1 MARLQDM
8 NNAIPEI
15 IKFTRKKDY
24 KFIQPL
30 GSGALGYTILVEDE
44 TINEQ
49 FVCKKYSPIEGVQP
63 EKYYKNFVDEIK
75 LMHKLFH
82 NNIVRI
88 YNYYLFEEYH
98 TGYILMEYIDG
109 LNIEEYLKLYPENIN
124 NIFEQIINGFAYLES
139 QNILHRDIRSGNILV
154 DKNGFVKI
162 IDFGFGKKALNTVDF
177 NKSISLAWWC
187 ELPLDFQYEVY
198 DFKTELYFI
207 GKLFEKII
215 TENEIENFEYN
226 DILSKMCN
234 INPYIRPQS
243 FEYIE
248 RILQDNTVNED
259 LFSYDELKIY
269 RAFSDNLANIIGSI
283 YSSAKYW
290 NDIEIVQKNLSDLY
304 KKIMLEVT
312 VPKNT
317 FIIQCFLNGSYKY
330 SNRKTFETSK
340 LKNFLNLL
348 KSCSK
353 DKKNIILSNIHSRLD
368 SIERIDEFND
378 EIPF

>member
-1 MARLQDM
+1 MARLQNM

-109 LNIEEYLKLYPENIN
+109 SNIEEYLKLYPENIN

-162 IDFGFGKKALNTVDF
+162 IDFGFGKK
-177 NKSISLAWWC
+177 
-187 ELPLDFQYEVY
+187 
-198 DFKTELYFI
+198 
-207 GKLFEKII
+207 
-215 TENEIENFEYN
+215 
-226 DILSKMCN
+226 
-234 INPYIRPQS
+234 
-243 FEYIE
+243 
-248 RILQDNTVNED
+248 
-259 LFSYDELKIY
+259 
-269 RAFSDNLANIIGSI
+269 
-283 YSSAKYW
+283 
-290 NDIEIVQKNLSDLY
+290 
-304 KKIMLEVT
+304 
-312 VPKNT
+312 
-317 FIIQCFLNGSYKY
+317 
-330 SNRKTFETSK
+330 
-340 LKNFLNLL
+340 
-348 KSCSK
+348 
-353 DKKNIILSNIHSRLD
+353 H
-368 SIERIDEFND
+368 
-378 EIPF
+378 